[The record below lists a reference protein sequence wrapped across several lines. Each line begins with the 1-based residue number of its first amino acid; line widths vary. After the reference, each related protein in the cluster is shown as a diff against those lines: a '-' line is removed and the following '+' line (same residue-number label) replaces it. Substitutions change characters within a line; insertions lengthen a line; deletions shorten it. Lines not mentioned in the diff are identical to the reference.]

1 MASRRFVPIN
11 AQVSD
16 QIPWPP
22 CPNSGCHADFSGVS
36 PSQSLSRGDLR
47 DCSPTAASNTRPLGL
62 LVDGNAGVGVFPQ
75 REEVLVRGDHRSAS
89 QRRIEKSTM
98 LVPATTRVDN
108 LGQVASA
115 S

>member
-1 MASRRFVPIN
+1 MDER
-11 AQVSD
+11 D
-16 QIPWPP
+16 DLLE
-22 CPNSGCHADFSGVS
+22 ADFSGVS

-47 DCSPTAASNTRPLGL
+47 DCSPTAASNTRPWL
-62 LVDGNAGVGVFPQ
+62 AGRWECRVGFFPQ
-75 REEVLVRGDHRSAS
+75 CEEVPVRGDHRSAS